1 MLTGELRNQID
12 GIWNDFWSGGL
23 ANPLQVIEQITYLIF
38 IKRLDEMQ
46 ELEERK
52 ATTLGKP
59 IERRIFPEGYD
70 GRGKPGKGS
79 EPDPG
84 ELYENLRWSRFK
96 HFEPRR
102 MFEVVDEHVFPF
114 IRELNGA
121 GSAYARH
128 MRDARFQI
136 PAPALLDKVVQKL
149 DQLDMGDRD
158 TKGDVYEY
166 MLAKIASA
174 GQNGQFRTPRH
185 IIATMVELVQPKP
198 EDVICDPACGTC
210 GFLVAAGEYL
220 RKHHG
225 ALFRDDKLRLHFN
238 SGLFNGFDFDPT
250 MLRIGSM
257 NMALHGV
264 EDAAVT
270 YRDSLAEDHA
280 EEVGRYS
287 LVLANPPFAGALD
300 YEATAKDLQRVVK
313 TRKTELLFL
322 ALFFRLLKTGGR
334 AAVIVPDGVLFG
346 SSKAHKDLRRILVE
360 ENKLEAVI
368 KLPPGVFRPY
378 AGVSTAILVFTR
390 TGVGGTDRVWFYDLQ
405 ADGLSL
411 DDRRQPL
418 LADDK
423 LGPTP
428 KVALEDSD
436 ADKNN
441 LPDLLRR
448 WAERDGSERD
458 RPRTAQSFCV
468 PKADISATGY
478 DLSLNCYKE
487 VEHEDVEHQSPSAI
501 LADLRRIE
509 ADISEGIKRLEEMME

>member
-23 ANPLQVIEQITYLIF
+23 SNPLQVIEQITYLIF

-59 IERRIFPEGYD
+59 IERRIFPKGKDE
-70 GRGKPGKGS
+70 RG
-79 EPDPG
+79 ER
-84 ELYENLRWSRFK
+84 YENLRWSKFK
-96 HFEPRR
+96 NFEPRE
-102 MFEVVDEHVFPF
+102 MFRIVDEHVFPF
-114 IRELNGA
+114 IRTLNGE
-121 GSAYARH
+121 GTAYARH

-136 PAPALLDKVVQKL
+136 PGAALLDKVVQKL
-149 DQLDMGDRD
+149 DKLDMGDRD

-166 MLAKIASA
+166 MLAKIATA

-198 EDVICDPACGTC
+198 EDVICDPAVGTC

-220 RKHHG
+220 RKHHA
-225 ALFRDDKLRLHFN
+225 ALFRSDKLRRHF
-238 SGLFNGFDFDPT
+238 SEGLFNGFDFDPT

-264 EDAAVT
+264 EGANVS

-280 EEVGRYS
+280 EDAGRYS

-300 YEATAKDLQRVVK
+300 YEATAKDLQRIVK
-313 TRKTELLFL
+313 TKKTELLFL
-322 ALFFRLLKTGGR
+322 ALFLRLLKTGGR
-334 AAVIVPDGVLFG
+334 AAVIVPDSVLFG
-346 SSKAHKDLRRILVE
+346 STKAHKDLRRILVE
-360 ENKLEAVI
+360 ENKLDAVI
-368 KLPPGVFRPY
+368 KLPSGVFRPY

-390 TGVGGTDRVWFYDLQ
+390 TGVGGTDQVWFYDVR
-405 ADGLSL
+405 ADGWSL
-411 DDRRQPL
+411 DDKRQPL

-423 LGPTP
+423 LGPMP
-428 KVALEDSD
+428 VAALSAAE
-436 ADKNN
+436 AEKND
-441 LPDLLRR
+441 LPDLVRR
-448 WAERDGSERD
+448 WGERAAAERA

-468 PKADISATGY
+468 PQADIAAADY
-478 DLSLNCYKE
+478 DLSLNRYKE
-487 VEHEDVEHQSPSAI
+487 VAHEEVAHKSPAAI
-501 LADLRRIE
+501 LADMRRIE
-509 ADISEGIKRLEEMME
+509 AEIAEGMKRLEGLIP